1 MQVEGNLCRLGDFG
15 KMYPLFDKVYR
26 KNFKPVFEISYASIK
41 LRLQLKEPLSPRI
54 LRGEENITQHSL
66 LAGRGRRGKKGKILS
81 FTEKGK
87 ENDGK
92 YPDLAAKFHLN
103 SCRVFASTV
112 LIQTNVFGSSFVF
125 SIVLHL

>member
-41 LRLQLKEPLSPRI
+41 LRLLQLKEPLSPRI

-66 LAGRGRRGKKGKILS
+66 LAGRGRRGKGKKGEEGGRRGKKGKILS

-92 YPDLAAKFHLN
+92 YPDLAAKFH
-103 SCRVFASTV
+103 
-112 LIQTNVFGSSFVF
+112 
-125 SIVLHL
+125 